1 MTVNDNQHIR
11 RLEFLLRKW
20 EDASISAE
28 EEAELEMLT
37 QTFDEEVISA
47 MERELLPVYTLYRDL
62 MAMSVLSDDLS
73 VDDLQLE
80 QFMTQEIHELSSKE
94 VFRIRMRRISSYVAG
109 IALIIMLSLAAGGL
123 FFYEPKIENIAM
135 VVDSAGDIEDN
146 TVEGE
151 DRSNFARSET
161 TVPVNEGKKAV
172 RAALRPRNRMDKHQK
187 EEFNMP
193 KIPSFSIKETVPTP
207 EEMRDLLAFATSD
220 VGNPTKELDRQMA
233 MLSSELLKVN
243 DIISDFFRE
252 RNGLFLVSVASST
265 RLLRSLTLFL
275 ISLTLWRTI

>member
-252 RNGLFLVSVASST
+252 E
-265 RLLRSLTLFL
+265 
-275 ISLTLWRTI
+275 